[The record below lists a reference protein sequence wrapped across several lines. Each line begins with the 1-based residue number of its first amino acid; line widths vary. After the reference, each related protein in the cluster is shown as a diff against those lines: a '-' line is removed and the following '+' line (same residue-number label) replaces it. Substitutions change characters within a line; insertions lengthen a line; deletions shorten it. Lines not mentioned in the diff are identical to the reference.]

1 MSRRY
6 CDFKD
11 DGEEKRV
18 NVVDKEFAPMVPEG
32 MTPVFREDCACLFAP
47 DPLAAFLAG
56 FAQLVSTCLVS
67 RRSWVRFPEE
77 AVPFAFSFLR
87 PPDSFGEAEWYLM
100 EKHEKDP
107 RYEES
112 KTQNTDPVYFCL
124 SLYFESNITFL
135 FI

>member
-11 DGEEKRV
+11 DGEKRV

-56 FAQLVSTCLVS
+56 FAQLVSTRLGS
-67 RRSWVRFPEE
+67 GRS
-77 AVPFAFSFLR
+77 
-87 PPDSFGEAEWYLM
+87 
-100 EKHEKDP
+100 
-107 RYEES
+107 
-112 KTQNTDPVYFCL
+112 
-124 SLYFESNITFL
+124 
-135 FI
+135 